1 MSWSVMTLEAMA
13 LPAAGPEE
21 ARRLLPRAAARLR
34 ARLGDDH
41 PVALPQLAADDFGRR
56 AVVEPNATGHRGGLA
71 VAQHPPPSGV
81 IGSARRFRDP
91 PAARAPARPRT
102 LRQEAQRLLG
112 HHQHVVVLGL
122 DDARRRGHTRL

>member
-21 ARRLLPRAAARLR
+21 ARRLLPRAAARR
-34 ARLGDDH
+34 GTRLGDDH

-56 AVVEPNATGHRGGLA
+56 AVIEPDANGHRGGLA
-71 VAQHPPPSGV
+71 VAQHPHASGV
-81 IGSARRFRDP
+81 IGSARRFRGP

-102 LRQEAQRLLG
+102 LRQGAQRLLG
-112 HHQHVVVLGL
+112 HQHHVVVLGV
-122 DDARRRGHTRL
+122 GYECW